1 MPRGPPGQQGAP
13 PQGHHTWH
21 VWITFFR
28 VFITSMLLSFMA
40 RARRMA
46 LFSSFVRHKCHQ
58 ALCEDMD
65 ERLILPEEDF
75 SGQHRLAD
83 VTGHTAGFQ
92 GDQSTHLPQLGHHH
106 QDATAEGCANH
117 LGGDSIHH
125 CSLLFGYHQWFP
137 RAPSSQH
144 CVQFLLFFLNRKR
157 T

>member
-1 MPRGPPGQQGAP
+1 
-13 PQGHHTWH
+13 
-21 VWITFFR
+21 
-28 VFITSMLLSFMA
+28 
-40 RARRMA
+40 MA
-46 LFSSFVRHKCHQ
+46 LLDSRGDHASVATPGTSESPPSEPSPPPCSCPSCPGRELSSFLKHKCHQ
-58 ALCEDMD
+58 VLCEDTD

-75 SGQHRLAD
+75 SGQHKLAD

-117 LGGDSIHH
+117 LGGDSIYH